1 MSRNRNNSNNSNQ
14 QSKGGKFMLSM
25 PSPLVQSTCNVPFSV
40 RLGDVLNFG
49 RNAQG
54 TQLNKASIPGVMQ
67 LDYIPTIGIASDWT
81 APVNR
86 AAADEYAFVVH
97 KNSRNTEYE
106 SADLMLYYISVSSL
120 YAYYYHMCRV
130 YKVARKYIATNQYT
144 PEYILSALRVNR
156 SLCKGDK
163 LASFLSYINSFAM
176 QISRFRVPAKFNLL
190 PTWCKLA
197 SNIFKDDPNDA
208 KAQFYVPSPGG
219 FYMYEPYV
227 DRKGGKVVLQYMDP
241 YFVEGGMTLDS
252 FVRLGTDLLNHI
264 QEEQD
269 IGTMMGD
276 VEKAYGTANCFKCEL
291 LDAEA
296 SLDFVYNEDFGAM
309 LNNAVI
315 NTLGA
320 TPIEITQTDSVLHQS
335 ITLDFKKDAWYF
347 NDTTRYLINDFS
359 QPSPD
364 RLYDITQFITTRVGD
379 KITSCGPAVLTGLK
393 CFNLHDSVDDSVW
406 INCFVDLTD
415 AEIDPIAVFRN
426 LTVKDKFKFAPRM
439 YIATRVEN
447 EYQLIG
453 FTGDVN
459 TYATIS
465 SANVLEINQA
475 RNMADIGFGTVV
487 YERTR

>member
-1 MSRNRNNSNNSNQ
+1 MSRNRGNSNKSKQ
-14 QSKGGKFMLSM
+14 PQSGKFMLSM
-25 PSPLVQSTCNVPFSV
+25 PSPLIQSTCNVPFSV

-49 RNAQG
+49 RNSNG
-54 TQLNKASIPGVMQ
+54 NQLNKASIPGVMQ

-130 YKVARKYIATNQYT
+130 YKIARKYIATNQYT
-144 PEYILSALRVNR
+144 PEYILQALRVNI

-163 LASFLSYINSFAM
+163 LAAFLSYINSFAM

-190 PTWCKLA
+190 PTWCKLS
-197 SNIFKDDPNDA
+197 SNVFKDDPDDS

-219 FYMYEPYV
+219 FYMYEPYT
-227 DRKGGKVVLQYMDP
+227 DRKGGKVVLRYMDP
-241 YFVEGGMTLDS
+241 YFVDGGMTLDG

-291 LDAEA
+291 LSADA
-296 SLDFVYNEDFGAM
+296 SLEFVYNEDFGAM
-309 LNNAVI
+309 LNNAII
-315 NTLGA
+315 NTLGSA
-320 TPIEITQTDSVLHQS
+320 PIEITQSNSVLNQS
-335 ITLDFKKDAWYF
+335 VTIDFKDDAWYF
-347 NDTTRYLINDFS
+347 NDTTRYLINDFT
-359 QPSPD
+359 QPSPE
-364 RLYDITQFITTRVGD
+364 RLYDLTQFITTRVGNE
-379 KITSCGPAVLTGLK
+379 ITSCGPVVLTGVK
-393 CFNLHDSVDDSVW
+393 CLNISDAVDSGVW
-406 INCFVDLTD
+406 MNCFVDVSTPEVNFGILL
-415 AEIDPIAVFRN
+415 RN
-426 LTVKDKFKFAPRM
+426 LLVKDKFKFAPRTYVAM
-439 YIATRVEN
+439 KSN
-447 EYQLIG
+447 DDYQLLG
-453 FTGDVN
+453 FSGDVN
-459 TYATIS
+459 TYTTIS
-465 SANVLEINQA
+465 SAEVFEINRA